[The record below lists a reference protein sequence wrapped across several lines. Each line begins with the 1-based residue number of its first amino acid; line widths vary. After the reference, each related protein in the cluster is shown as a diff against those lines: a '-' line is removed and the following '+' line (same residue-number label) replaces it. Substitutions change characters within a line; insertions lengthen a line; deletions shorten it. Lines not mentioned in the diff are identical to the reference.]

1 VQPENRNRSRI
12 AAAQVTCTSSEFQ
25 SYAVREGEHTFR
37 VPRCSHFVF
46 IRRSC
51 YKMLNSKHENLANR
65 EVPLVT
71 RFYYAKNVRPA
82 AIHGWLL
89 KCVVRV
95 Q

>member
-1 VQPENRNRSRI
+1 MQPESRNRPRI
-12 AAAQVTCTSSEFQ
+12 AAAQLTCTSEFQ
-25 SYAVREGEHTFR
+25 SYAVCEGEHAFR
-37 VPRCSHFVF
+37 VPRCNHSFL

-51 YKMLNSKHENLANR
+51 YRMLNSIHENLANR
-65 EVPLVT
+65 DVPLVT
-71 RFYYAKNVRPA
+71 RFYYAKNIRPVA